1 MWVGLIHGVALNQ
14 NGCIMNDNISKTLRK
29 MNKATT
35 LKNKCG
41 GCKWLF
47 AYSYAN
53 GDKCQ
58 CEALATLHDTKLT
71 APRCGHYKPLGTEPE
86 SGMCYADFVYRCKSF
101 FNNRLAPKGYTMC
114 VCHDLTGPAPTA
126 HPDYHV
132 EFSRHNPRTDQNE
145 WFLMIDFDAKMSE
158 AILYENFDSV
168 EQIPSEYGDVRNKNL
183 LGQPPQ
189 FVYGY
194 FSRLGDAL
202 NSTLKG
208 CSIDLRKPIELYY

>member
-58 CEALATLHDTKLT
+58 CGVLATLQ
-71 APRCGHYKPLGTEPE
+71 
-86 SGMCYADFVYRCKSF
+86 S
-101 FNNRLAPKGYTMC
+101 
-114 VCHDLTGPAPTA
+114 
-126 HPDYHV
+126 
-132 EFSRHNPRTDQNE
+132 
-145 WFLMIDFDAKMSE
+145 
-158 AILYENFDSV
+158 
-168 EQIPSEYGDVRNKNL
+168 
-183 LGQPPQ
+183 
-189 FVYGY
+189 
-194 FSRLGDAL
+194 
-202 NSTLKG
+202 
-208 CSIDLRKPIELYY
+208 